1 MSKKRLNLIS
11 SIITGNIN
19 RILKLDP
26 EVDNLLK
33 SLENEN
39 LWLYILDWHLLIYI
53 NNNTSSNKLNIECFK
68 TSKNLSKLDDLLD
81 KNLDKDLDKNLDK
94 DIDKDIDKDLDKNLN
109 KDLDKDLDKNLNK
122 DLDKDLDKNLN
133 KDLDKDLNK
142 NQAHQLL
149 IYGKSHNFIKLSRT
163 QNPQEVFQDKD
174 MNYDGSFNILLHY
187 HRFYQQLDLDLST
200 LLTSLLG
207 DHLGGFLSQKI
218 KPFIDNRKDT
228 CNKHKEK
235 LVDYLEREK
244 RVIVPKE
251 EVEDWIEDIAQLVQ
265 DVERIEAKIKM

>member
-39 LWLYILDWHLLIYI
+39 LWLYISDWHLLIHI
-53 NNNTSSNKLNIECFK
+53 SADSNNNKLNLDCFK
-68 TSKNLSKLDDLLD
+68 TSKNLSKLDELLD
-81 KNLDKDLDKNLDK
+81 DNIN
-94 DIDKDIDKDLDKNLN
+94 
-109 KDLDKDLDKNLNK
+109 
-122 DLDKDLDKNLN
+122 
-133 KDLDKDLNK
+133 KDLNK

-149 IYGKSHNFIKLSRT
+149 IYGKAHNFIKLSRT

-187 HRFYQQLDLDLST
+187 HRFYQQLDLDLTT

-218 KPFIDNRKDT
+218 KPFVDNKKEN
-228 CNKHKEK
+228 CHKYKEK

-251 EVEDWIEDIAQLVQ
+251 EVEDWIEDISQLVQ
-265 DVERIEAKIKM
+265 DVERIEAKM

>member
-26 EVDNLLK
+26 EHDKLLV
-33 SLENEN
+33 SLENES
-39 LWLYILDWHLLIYI
+39 LWLFISDWHLLIHI
-53 NNNTSSNKLNIECFK
+53 SADSNNNKLN
-68 TSKNLSKLDDLLD
+68 LDCY
-81 KNLDKDLDKNLDK
+81 KSS
-94 DIDKDIDKDLDKNLN
+94 KNLN
-109 KDLDKDLDKNLNK
+109 KLDELSDDDINK
-122 DLDKDLDKNLN
+122 SQ
-133 KDLDKDLNK
+133 NK

-149 IYGKSHNFIKLSRT
+149 IYGKAHNFIKLSRT

-174 MNYDGSFNILLHY
+174 INYDGSFNILLHY
-187 HRFYQQLDLDLST
+187 HRFYQQLDLDLSA

-207 DHLGGFLSQKI
+207 DHLGGFLSEKI
-218 KPFIDNRKDT
+218 KPFINSKT
-228 CNKHKEK
+228 ENCHKYKEK

-251 EVEDWIEDIAQLVQ
+251 ELEDWIEDIAQLVQ
-265 DVERIEAKIKM
+265 DVERIEAKIKV